1 MLDIK
6 LIRDDVEGLIKK
18 LSTRGKDFSYL
29 LDVKKQDEERRKKLV
44 QVEELKSI
52 RNDKSK
58 LIGQLKR
65 EGKDVTEILDSIS
78 HIGDEITELDKE
90 IVELNKSIEDSLLST
105 PNVLSDTVPTGK
117 DESENVEI
125 RKFMEPTKFSFTPKA
140 HYDLGEALG
149 ILDFER
155 AAKITGSRFVVYKGL
170 GARLERS
177 LIAFMMDLHATR
189 GYTEI
194 IPPYIVNRESMTA
207 TGQLPKFE
215 EDAFKLV
222 NNTDWFLN
230 PTAEVPTINMHR
242 GEVIDFNQL
251 PLKYVSY
258 TMAFRS
264 EAGSAGRDTR
274 GLIRTHQFNK
284 VELIKLTSAE
294 ESYNELE
301 KMLLDS
307 EKVLQLL
314 KLPYHVVS
322 LCSGDMGF
330 AMAKTYDI
338 EVWIPSQNTYREIGS
353 ISNAEDY
360 QARRANIRTRRNKD
374 AKLEYVH
381 TLNGSGLAVGRTLVA
396 ILENYQNEDGS
407 ITIPDVLVPYMG
419 VRKIGGK
426 NANSK

>member
-1 MLDIK
+1 MIDIK
-6 LIRDDVEGLIKK
+6 LIRENVEEIITK
-18 LSTRGKDFSYL
+18 LATRQKDFSYL
-29 LDVKKQDEERRKKLV
+29 REVKAKDEEKRELLIKVENLKK
-44 QVEELKSI
+44 E
-52 RNDKSK
+52 RNEKSK
-58 LIGQLKR
+58 LVGQLKR
-65 EGKDVTEILDSIS
+65 EKKDATEVLASVA
-78 HIGDEITELDKE
+78 HIGEEIAALDEMVNRLEKE
-90 IVELNKSIEDSLLST
+90 INYSLLIT
-105 PNVLSDTVPTGK
+105 PNILHESVPIGK
-117 DESENVEI
+117 DETENVEI
-125 RKFMEPTKFSFTPKA
+125 RRYLTPTKFDFTPKA
-140 HYDLGEALG
+140 HYELGEKLD

-155 AAKITGSRFVVYKGL
+155 ATKITGSRFVVYKGL

-177 LIAFMMDLHATR
+177 LIAFMMDLHSNKH

-222 NNTDWFLN
+222 NGNGEWFLN
-230 PTAEVPTINMHR
+230 PTAEVPTINMFR
-242 GEVIDFNQL
+242 DEILELSNL
-251 PLKYVSY
+251 PQKFCSY

-274 GLIRTHQFNK
+274 GLIRNHQFNK
-284 VELIKLTSAE
+284 VELIKFTAPEDGYS
-294 ESYNELE
+294 ELD

-307 EKVLQLL
+307 EEVLKQL
-314 KLPYHVVS
+314 KLPYHVIS

-353 ISNAEDY
+353 ISNAEEY
-360 QARRANIRTRRNKD
+360 QARRGNIRMRRYKD

-396 ILENYQNEDGS
+396 ILENYQNEDG
-407 ITIPDVLVPYMG
+407 TVTVPEVLVPYMLG
-419 VRKIGGK
+419 VKEIK
-426 NANSK
+426 

>member
-1 MLDIK
+1 MIDIK
-6 LIRDDVEGLIKK
+6 LIRDDVEGVIKK
-18 LSTRGKDFSYL
+18 LSRRGKDFSYL
-29 LDVKKQDEERRKKLV
+29 REVKALDEDRRKLIMK
-44 QVEELKSI
+44 VEELKNI
-52 RNDKSK
+52 RNEKSK

-65 EGKDVTEILDSIS
+65 EKKDATEVLASVAT
-78 HIGDEITELDKE
+78 IGEEIAEDDKK
-90 IVELNKSIEDSLLST
+90 IVEIEDKIQNILLMT
-105 PNVLSDTVPTGK
+105 PNILSDTVPDGK
-117 DESENVEI
+117 DETENVEI
-125 RKFMEPTKFSFTPKA
+125 RKFMEPTKFNFTPKS
-140 HYDLGEALG
+140 HYELGEKLD

-170 GARLERS
+170 GARLERA
-177 LIAFMMDLHATR
+177 LIAFMMDLHASK

-194 IPPYIVNRESMTA
+194 IPPYIVSRKSMTA

-215 EDAFKLV
+215 DEAFKLA
-222 NNTDWFLN
+222 NNNGDWFLN
-230 PTAEVPTINMHR
+230 PTAEVPTINMYR
-242 GEVIDFNQL
+242 DEIIDFDKL

-284 VELIKLTSAE
+284 VELIKFAAAE

-301 KMLLDS
+301 KMLQDS
-307 EKVLQLL
+307 ETVLKLL

-330 AMAKTYDI
+330 SMAKTYDI
-338 EVWIPSQNTYREIGS
+338 EVWLPSQNTYREIGS

-360 QARRANIRTRRNKD
+360 QARRGNIRTRRSKD
-374 AKLEYVH
+374 SKLEYVH

-407 ITIPDVLVPYMG
+407 ITVPDVLIPYMG
-419 VRKIGGK
+419 VRVIK
-426 NANSK
+426 